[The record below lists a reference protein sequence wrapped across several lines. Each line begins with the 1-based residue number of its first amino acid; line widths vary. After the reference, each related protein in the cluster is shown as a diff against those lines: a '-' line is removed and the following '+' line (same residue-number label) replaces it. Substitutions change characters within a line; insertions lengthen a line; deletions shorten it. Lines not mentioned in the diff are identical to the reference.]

1 MSQNLVGGKC
11 FEIFEKCQMQG
22 ESQLAGE
29 PRDLEHAGDPG
40 GGGGGGGRGRGGGGG
55 ARAGGGG
62 GGAHLV
68 APTCED
74 TILTILNEESVL
86 KALFQTKEYSLQAS
100 HQTSR

>member
-22 ESQLAGE
+22 ESQPAGE
-29 PRDLEHAGDPG
+29 PRDIEHAGDPG
-40 GGGGGGGRGRGGGGG
+40 GGGGGGGRGR
-55 ARAGGGG
+55 GGGG